1 MHRVLALA
9 AALLAVA
16 CFGQSGLSED
26 DLSSALLDQQ
36 DLGPSWEQRPVY
48 PVDPPIEGSPAVGG
62 CSAKRR
68 SETTFFRSAVNEGT
82 FSQTNLLVNG
92 DTQACVLAANNRGP
106 NDESSMQELPAAPGC
121 DDLFVAR
128 SPAMESPDSPLIVVA
143 DLDVGLVSLL
153 TYKDTPADVREQLLK
168 LACGRLTRLLE
179 ANR

>member
-1 MHRVLALA
+1 MHRMLALA
-9 AALLAVA
+9 AAFLAVA
-16 CFGQSGLSED
+16 CFGQSGLTEE

-62 CSAKRR
+62 CSAKRG
-68 SETTFFRSAVNEGT
+68 SETTFFRFAVNEGA
-82 FSQTNLLVNG
+82 FSQTNLLING
-92 DTQACVLAANNRGP
+92 DTQTCVLAANSRGTKG
-106 NDESSMQELPAAPGC
+106 ESSMEVLPAARGC
-121 DDLFVAR
+121 DGLFVAR
-128 SPAMESPDSPLIVVA
+128 SPALESPESPLIVVA

-153 TYKDTPADVREQLLK
+153 NYQDTPADVREKLLK